1 MWTRYIAHGA
11 FSSGSRT
18 GKWLFDVPHAEA
30 DAVFACI
37 EDAVAAREIPAAK
50 RASPR
55 LEALLGPGYTILLAY
70 VADKDPGPVA
80 EALARLRARGVLLPG
95 RFKCDEAT
103 MLGRERVAYL
113 SEDFEEFGPADPAWP
128 RCGNLVRLDD
138 GACLDLL
145 LTRTD
150 REGVPWGVGY
160 EIDQGKGAR
169 APDDAGLLSER
180 RARRQNLARA
190 DLRGAVAVID
200 QPSWAPH
207 RGGAPL
213 P

>member
-30 DAVFACI
+30 DTVFACI

-70 VADKDPGPVA
+70 VADKDPEPVA

-103 MLGRERVAYL
+103 ILGRERVAYL

-128 RCGNLVRLDD
+128 RSGNLVRLDD
-138 GACLDLL
+138 GAYLDLL

-150 REGVPWGVGY
+150 REGVPWGVGH
-160 EIDQGKGAR
+160 EIDLGRPPAGG
-169 APDDAGLLSER
+169 DASLLAER
-180 RARRQNLARA
+180 RERRQNLARA
-190 DLRGAVAVID
+190 DLRRAVAVLD
-200 QPSWAPH
+200 RPDWAPPGD
-207 RGGAPL
+207 GGPL